1 MTVMVFDMCEDNMR
15 FNPPRSEFITFFE
28 KLLKDMLGTAEEVN
42 RVTTQP
48 DF

>member
-1 MTVMVFDMCEDNMR
+1 MDEANTEMR
-15 FNPPRSEFITFFE
+15 FNPPKAEYSTFFD
-28 KLLKDMLGTAEEVN
+28 KLLKDMMGTAEEVN